1 MKNKKI
7 LLIVIF
13 FIVGFVI
20 GFLAFKYKNEDS
32 INSNIQDNINS
43 NTDDNV
49 NSDKEYNLTD
59 DYIAI
64 FQGGSGERIYKT
76 YVFKDDKYYYINV
89 TSTTESW
96 GSTKWNDVI
105 TKKGSAESLD
115 EIFRIAEENYS
126 NSFVFLPSDE
136 KPYSIEEYKNII
148 KEK

>member
-32 INSNIQDNINS
+32 INSNIQDNMNS
-43 NTDDNV
+43 NTDDNI

-76 YVFKDDKYYYINV
+76 YVFKDNKYYYINV

-105 TKKGSAESLD
+105 TSKGSANNMD
-115 EIFRIAEENYS
+115 EIFKIAEENNAFSY
-126 NSFVFLPSDE
+126 VMLPDNDG
-136 KPYSIEEYKNII
+136 PYSIETYKSMI
-148 KEK
+148 K

>member
-7 LLIVIF
+7 LLIAIF
-13 FIVGFVI
+13 FIAGFVI
-20 GFLAFKYKNEDS
+20 GFLAFKYENEHS
-32 INSNIQDNINS
+32 ISNNIEDNI
-43 NTDDNV
+43 

-64 FQGGSGERIYKT
+64 FQGGSGEQAYKT
-76 YVFKDDKYYYINV
+76 YVFKDIKYYYINV

-105 TKKGSAESLD
+105 TKKGSAEDMD
-115 EIFRIAEENYS
+115 EIFRIAEENYA
-126 NSFVFLPSDE
+126 NSFVLLPGDD
-136 KPYSIEEYKNII
+136 KPYSIEEYKNMV